1 MITNLAEATA
11 TRGLFPCWDDPL
23 VKTPFEIAF
32 YLPFNYTVF
41 SNELLHNRTYNKDDN
56 NKKLIHFHTIST
68 LPVCL
73 LAFTLVDVTLI
84 NVKLINLSSLFQTKK
99 SKPNDV
105 FWYREEVRIVI
116 RAANS
121 AMNYLSGFF
130 WKYIKPIEIP
140 LKINYLVLPHI
151 PMKFMARPGIVIFRY
166 ATYIIK
172 MLSYKLLMLERII
185 NIQKFDGMQMKQDY
199 V

>member
-1 MITNLAEATA
+1 M
-11 TRGLFPCWDDPL
+11 
-23 VKTPFEIAF
+23 
-32 YLPFNYTVF
+32 
-41 SNELLHNRTYNKDDN
+41 HNRTYNEDDN
-56 NKKLIHFHTIST
+56 NKKLIHFRTIST

-84 NVKLINLSSLFQTKK
+84 DVKLVNLSLFFQTET
-99 SKPNDV
+99 SNPNDV
-105 FWYREEVRIVI
+105 FWYRKEVEMVMG
-116 RAANS
+116 AANS

-166 ATYIIK
+166 EPYVIK
-172 MLSYKLLMLERII
+172 MLSSKLLMLERII